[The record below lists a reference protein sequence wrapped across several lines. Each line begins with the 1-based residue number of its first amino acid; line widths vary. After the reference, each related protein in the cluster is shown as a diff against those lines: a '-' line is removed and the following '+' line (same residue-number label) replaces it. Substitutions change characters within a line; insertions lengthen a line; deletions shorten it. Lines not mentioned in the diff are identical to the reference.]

1 MKILENN
8 YRDTVERTVTCARC
22 LSKLAIT
29 EADIRQVDGHSVVHC
44 PCCKANF
51 PCMTEQELTQDYY
64 NK

>member
-8 YRDTVERTVTCARC
+8 HRDAAERTVTCSLC

-29 EADIRQVDGHSVVHC
+29 EADIRPVNGQSAVLC
-44 PCCKANF
+44 PCCHKNF
-51 PCMTEQELTQDYY
+51 PCMTEQELTQAYY